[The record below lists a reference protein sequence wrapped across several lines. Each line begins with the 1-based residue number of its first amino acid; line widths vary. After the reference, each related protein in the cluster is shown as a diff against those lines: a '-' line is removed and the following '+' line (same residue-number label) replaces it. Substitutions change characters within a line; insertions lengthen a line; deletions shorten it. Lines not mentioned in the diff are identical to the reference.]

1 MNDEYRFGI
10 AFYNLENLF
19 DTKDDPHT
27 LDDDFT
33 PESRRRWTDKRLH
46 KKLDKLSRVIA
57 QVGVEEVGHP
67 PVIVGLAE
75 VENREVVDMLL
86 ERKPLKDLDYRVVHF
101 DSPDERGIDTAL
113 IYRAA
118 YFEVVGA
125 KANPALLY
133 DEDGNRD
140 YTRDIL
146 QVHGKLVGQDIHLF
160 VNHWPS
166 RRKGVDETEP
176 KRMKVAEIHREL
188 LEAIWT
194 NDTQARVIVMGDFND
209 DPKSKSIEQLKGTE
223 FINPL
228 AYEASNESGSLNH
241 DQEWYL
247 FDQILVSH
255 NMLDPSGSILFLKS
269 DIYDPDY
276 LREYHGPYKG
286 APFRSYAG
294 RKFLGGYSDH
304 FPVFSVFRV
313 VV

>member
-1 MNDEYRFGI
+1 MNYEYRFGI

-19 DTKDDPHT
+19 DTVDDPHT

-33 PESRRRWTDKRLH
+33 PESRKKWTDKRLH
-46 KKLDKLSRVIA
+46 KKLDKLSRVIS
-57 QVGVEEVGHP
+57 QIGKEEVGHP

-75 VENREVVDMLL
+75 VENREVVEMLV
-86 ERKPLKDLDYRVVHF
+86 EKKALKDLDYRVVHF

-118 YFEVVGA
+118 YFEVMQA
-125 KANPALLY
+125 KAQAALLY
-133 DEDGNRD
+133 DDDGDRD

-146 QVHGKLVGQDIHLF
+146 HVHGKLAGQDLHLM

-166 RRKGVDETEP
+166 RRKGVEETEP
-176 KRMKVAEIHREL
+176 KRLKVAGVQRQLVETVWEQDA
-188 LEAIWT
+188 EA
-194 NDTQARVIVMGDFND
+194 RLIVMGDFND
-209 DPKSKSIEQLKGTE
+209 GPSSKSIALLKGAE

-228 AYEASNESGSLNH
+228 ASEASDDSGSLSH

-255 NMLDPSGSILFLKS
+255 NMLDPSGSIFFLES

-276 LREYHGPYKG
+276 LREYDGKYEG
-286 APFRSYAG
+286 SPFRSYAG

-304 FPVFSVFRV
+304 FPVFTVFRV